1 MLSKHRRLQLVCAR
15 DSLISAVKELRRISS
30 VCMRFKEVFVEFRV
44 SVSVE
49 CANNPWIMPDA
60 LLFVRLD
67 AFLDRTADIEEL
79 VQTII
84 QFTQLAKVQVGG
96 TKGGMLTQ
104 AVQSIAADFGKAGL
118 DEGNFR
124 ETLKD
129 FLRKCVSSIFR
140 RPPAVT
146 FNIPHRFNNQNQGLP
161 CSGPRFQGFRENNT
175 YQKGTRKNQQNLI
188 GNLVYAF

>member
-1 MLSKHRRLQLVCAR
+1 MLIRQICNAIIEKAGEQLNGGQVFN
-15 DSLISAVKELRRISS
+15 LIAKEEPQNAVKELRRISS

-49 CANNPWIMPDA
+49 CANNPWTMPDA

-104 AVQSIAADFGKAGL
+104 AVQSIAADFGKAWRRFEGVDYDVL
-118 DEGNFR
+118 DMSATR
-124 ETLKD
+124 QKRTL
-129 FLRKCVSSIFR
+129 FFNLSIR
-140 RPPAVT
+140 NA
-146 FNIPHRFNNQNQGLP
+146 L
-161 CSGPRFQGFRENNT
+161 
-175 YQKGTRKNQQNLI
+175 
-188 GNLVYAF
+188 